1 MEFTRGRVLALCACA
16 IGCGGSDDGKGP
28 VDSTPGAQ
36 CTRESLTGVVDAYLR
51 ALSAHDAGSLPV
63 APGLRFTENGSEL
76 ALGEGLW
83 QTAGESL
90 FHRNALDAE
99 RCGALTQA
107 VIEENGS
114 PIILGVRLQL
124 MDGKLSEIETYV
136 ARSTEF
142 AFNPQGILD
151 GSAQDW
157 ESLLPERIRREEL
170 NAAADAY
177 FDLFEDPA
185 TAVPFGTPC
194 DRWENGTQT
203 TSGDCSEGVPPGLAI
218 TSRRYPIADQES
230 GIAVGFVL
238 FAGSLLDFHMF
249 KLKSGRIHLIQ
260 AVVGPRVSSSGWADE
275 S

>member
-1 MEFTRGRVLALCACA
+1 MTVKRAMALLLSIGA
-16 IGCGGSDDGKGP
+16 IGCSSDDGKAP
-28 VDSTPGAQ
+28 MDSTPVAG
-36 CTRESLTGVVDAYLR
+36 CTRESLAEVVDAYLQ

-63 APGLRFTENGSEL
+63 APGVRFTENGGEL
-76 ALGEGLW
+76 ALGGGLW
-83 QTAGESL
+83 QTAGEPL
-90 FHRNALDAE
+90 FHRSALDAE
-99 RCGALTQA
+99 RCGTLTQA

-124 MDGKLSEIETYV
+124 VDRKLSEIETYV

-157 ESLLPERIRREEL
+157 EGLLPERISREEL
-170 NAAADAY
+170 NAAANAY
-177 FDLFEDPA
+177 FDLFQDPA
-185 TAVPFGTPC
+185 TAVPFGMPC

-203 TSGDCSEGVPPGLAI
+203 TSGDCSAGIPGGL
-218 TSRRYPIADQES
+218 TMTGRRFPIADQES
-230 GIAVGFVL
+230 GIAAGFVL

-249 KLKSGRIHLIQ
+249 KLRSGRIHLIQ

-275 S
+275 D